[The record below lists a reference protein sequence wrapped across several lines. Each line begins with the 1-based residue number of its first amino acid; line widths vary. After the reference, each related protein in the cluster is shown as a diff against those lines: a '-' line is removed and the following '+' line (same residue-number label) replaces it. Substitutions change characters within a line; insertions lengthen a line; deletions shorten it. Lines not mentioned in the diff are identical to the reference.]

1 MGSFY
6 AILGGFVLLIDVF
19 FGVPFYGREKICAYA
34 IRLVNRLDA
43 NHVLQFSYN
52 LVKKLAFRGIYPT
65 LLMNINGI
73 TTVFT

>member
-6 AILGGFVLLIDVF
+6 AILVIDVF
-19 FGVPFYGREKICAYA
+19 FGVPFYDREKICAYA

-43 NHVLQFSYN
+43 NQVLQFFYN
-52 LVKKLAFRGIYPT
+52 LVKKLEFRGISPT